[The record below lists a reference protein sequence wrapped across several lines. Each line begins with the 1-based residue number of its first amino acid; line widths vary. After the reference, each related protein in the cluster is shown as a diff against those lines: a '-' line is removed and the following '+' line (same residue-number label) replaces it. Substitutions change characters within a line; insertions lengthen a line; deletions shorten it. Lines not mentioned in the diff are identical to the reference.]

1 VIHKFSV
8 RGIADPADKSMAHLR
23 ASLRLP
29 DLRLWHDY
37 YIEFERPP
45 SPAEISAVAAVL
57 GEGDIGTSL
66 AGAEGASWRRVAVD
80 EPLDPDTMVQ
90 VAHRRGVVD
99 NESESIV
106 AMCALLDLPARAGKV
121 AVTYQSA
128 DPRLAEIIA
137 EARCNHAVEDLH
149 ATEPTY
155 RTLVPAGG
163 YAPAERFDLLGL
175 DEDELAALG
184 QANGRNLALDQMRQ
198 IRDIQQATGG
208 APVTDVLLEALD
220 ARWSDHCLHTT
231 WRSLGG
237 GLLGRLIQ
245 AANDT
250 RNPNI
255 VSMFH
260 DNAGVWDFYG
270 GHALAVKAETHNGP
284 SAVSAYFGQLT
295 KLGGVLRDILG
306 TGLGADPI
314 GCFEYTATGLPESPA
329 PSIGR
334 PPPRQIALDTIRAIK
349 EYGNTFGVPM
359 MWSRMAFH
367 PAYRAKPFALGGS
380 IGIVPRELAARG
392 RPRPGDMVVLIGGR
406 TGNEGIH
413 GASASSAGATMEQ
426 AAVQI
431 GAPLEQVKFRKA
443 IIDLRDAG
451 CLRALTDLGAAG
463 LNSAVGEMGEA
474 CGVWINTALVPL
486 KTSALPMWR
495 ILLSESQERMVLAV
509 PPEKLGQAKEITDRH
524 QVRATVI
531 GRFTGSGRY
540 GVFHAPEVDE
550 AAVVALAP
558 DSLPETT
565 GETGFDVPYELLEY
579 TPAPRPADPPPAPPS
594 TVEPW
599 PDLGRAD
606 LAKLLEQVVA
616 DLDVASQEH
625 ADAQYDSTVQGNTA
639 YGPQYGTRYRVP
651 TTYWAG
657 TPVDGLPAAAVFA
670 TAFSPWL
677 FEAHPVRALRQMFC
691 ALLARQVLAGV
702 DLADICV
709 CDNFYTPHLSEGAD
723 GWLVAMV
730 DELAGLVRRFGTPV
744 ISGKDSSA
752 GSARTDEGLVHVPPA
767 VFLSALGKVP
777 HVDRLVREEWTD
789 PGSVIVRIGPT
800 SPSPAA
806 TVAARAL
813 GLAGSPVDDV
823 RLDEFRDYLDALA
836 QSRHLFRSATTIGP
850 GGVAARLVTG
860 SLASGFGADMPAAEG
875 IGAADMPAAEAVGTA
890 DAAADA
896 ATAADL
902 FAEHR
907 CAALVEV
914 RPQDVASLPAALSP
928 VVVARLSPRPGLRL
942 AGAEVLTD
950 AVRRRWADAF
960 VGRVL

>member
-1 VIHKFSV
+1 MIHKFSV
-8 RGIADPADKSMAHLR
+8 RGVADPADQSMAHLR

-29 DLRLWHDY
+29 DLGLWQDY

-45 SPAEISAVAAVL
+45 GPAEISAVAAAL
-57 GEGDIGTSL
+57 GDGEVGT
-66 AGAEGASWRRVAVD
+66 RVVVD

-99 NESESIV
+99 NESDSIV

-137 EARCNHAVEDLH
+137 AARCNPAVEDLH
-149 ATEPTY
+149 TTEPGY
-155 RTLVPAGG
+155 QTLVPVGG
-163 YAPAERFDLLGL
+163 YAPAERFDLLALDDEGL
-175 DEDELAALG
+175 AELG
-184 QANGRNLALDQMRQ
+184 RANGRNLSPDQMRQ
-198 IRDIQQATGG
+198 IRDIQRATGG

-231 WRSLGG
+231 WRSLVSGTGEVGG
-237 GLLGRLIQ
+237 GLLGRLVD
-245 AANDT
+245 AAKDT

-314 GCFEYTATGLPESPA
+314 GCFEYTATGPPDAPA
-329 PSIGR
+329 PIHGR
-334 PPPRQIALDTIRAIK
+334 PAPRQIALDTIRAIK

-380 IGIVPRELAARG
+380 IGIVPRDMAGRG
-392 RPRPGDMVVLIGGR
+392 RPRPGDMVMLIGGR

-413 GASASSAGATMEQ
+413 GASASSAGATMEE

-443 IIDLRDAG
+443 IIDLRDTG

-495 ILLSESQERMVLAV
+495 ILLSESQERMLLAV
-509 PPEKLGQAKEITDRH
+509 PAEQLDRAREITERH

-531 GRFTGSGRY
+531 GRFTGTGRY
-540 GVFHAPEVDE
+540 GVFHAPELDE
-550 AAVVALAP
+550 PSVAALA
-558 DSLPETT
+558 SGATPEAT
-565 GETGFDVPYELLEY
+565 GEVGFDVPYELLGY
-579 TPAPRPADPPPAPPS
+579 HPAPRKVGDPPSRPS
-594 TVEPW
+594 TVESW
-599 PDLGRAD
+599 PDLDRPAV
-606 LAKLLEQVVA
+606 ARLLEQVVG
-616 DLDVASQEH
+616 DMDVASQEY

-639 YGPQYGTRYRVP
+639 YGPQYGRRYRVP

-677 FEAHPVRALRQMFC
+677 YEAHPVRALRQMFC

-702 DLADICV
+702 DLVDVCV

-723 GWLVAMV
+723 EWLVAMV

-752 GSARTDEGLVHVPPA
+752 GSTRTDEGLVHVPPA

-777 HVDRLVREEWTD
+777 HVDRLVGEEWTD

-806 TVAARAL
+806 TVAGRAL
-813 GLAGSPVDDV
+813 GLESGAIDDI
-823 RLDEFRDYLDALA
+823 RPDEFRGYLDALA
-836 QSRHLFRSATTIGP
+836 RSRHLFRSATPIGP

-860 SLASGFGADMPAAEG
+860 SLASGLGADL
-875 IGAADMPAAEAVGTA
+875 
-890 DAAADA
+890 AAAS
-896 ATAADL
+896 AADL

-907 CAALVEV
+907 CAALVEM
-914 RPQDVASLPAALSP
+914 RPEDVAALPAGLTP
-928 VVVARLSPRPGLRL
+928 VVVARLSPSPGLRL
-942 AGAEVLTD
+942 GGEEMLTD
-950 AVRRRWADAF
+950 AVRQRWADAF

>member
-1 VIHKFSV
+1 MIHKFSV
-8 RGIADPADKSMAHLR
+8 RGVADPADQSMAHLR

-29 DLRLWHDY
+29 DLRLWRDY

-45 SPAEISAVAAVL
+45 AAAEISAVAEVL
-57 GEGDIGTSL
+57 GEGGIGT
-66 AGAEGASWRRVAVD
+66 RITVD
-80 EPLDPDTMVQ
+80 EPLDPRTMVQ

-99 NESESIV
+99 NESDSIV

-121 AVTYQSA
+121 AITYQSA
-128 DPRLAEIIA
+128 DPRLPEIIA
-137 EARCNHAVEDLH
+137 AARCNHAVEDLH
-149 ATEPTY
+149 TTEPAY
-155 RTLVPAGG
+155 ETLVPLGG

-175 DEDELAALG
+175 DDRELAALG
-184 QANGRNLALDQMRQ
+184 RANGRNLALDQMRQ
-198 IRDIQQATGG
+198 IREIQRATGG

-231 WRSLGG
+231 WRSLAG
-237 GLLGRLIQ
+237 GLLGRLVD
-245 AANDT
+245 AAKDT
-250 RNPNI
+250 GNPNI

-270 GHALAVKAETHNGP
+270 GHALAIKAETHNGP

-314 GCFEYTATGLPESPA
+314 GCFEYTATGPPAAPA
-329 PSIGR
+329 PITGR
-334 PPPRQIALDTIRAIK
+334 PSPRQIALDTIRAIK

-380 IGIVPRELAARG
+380 IGIVPRDLALRG
-392 RPRPGDMVVLIGGR
+392 RPRPGDLVILIGGL

-443 IIDLRDAG
+443 ILDLRDAG

-495 ILLSESQERMVLAV
+495 ILLSESQERMLLAV
-509 PPEKLGQAKEITDRH
+509 PAEKLAQAREITDRH

-550 AAVVALAP
+550 AAVVALDPPAFP
-558 DSLPETT
+558 GTA
-565 GETGFDVPYELLEY
+565 GELGFDVPYDLLDY
-579 TPAPRPADPPPAPPS
+579 RPAPREASPPPAPPS
-594 TVEPW
+594 TVESW
-599 PDLGRAD
+599 PE
-606 LAKLLEQVVA
+606 LARPALAGLLEQVVG
-616 DLDVASQEH
+616 DLDVASQEY

-639 YGPQYGTRYRVP
+639 YGPQYGSRHRVP

-677 FEAHPVRALRQMFC
+677 FEAHPVLALRQMFC

-702 DLADICV
+702 DLEDICV

-723 GWLVAMV
+723 GWLIAMV

-752 GSARTDEGLVHVPPA
+752 GSTRTGEGLVHVPPA
-767 VFLSALGKVP
+767 AFLSALGKVP
-777 HVDRLVREEWTD
+777 HVDRLVREQWAD
-789 PGSVIVRIGPT
+789 PGNVIVRIGPT
-800 SPSPAA
+800 SPSPTG
-806 TVAARAL
+806 TVAGRAL
-813 GLAGSPVDDV
+813 GLGRSGGAVDDV
-823 RLDEFRDYLDALA
+823 ALDDFRGYLDALA
-836 QSRHLFRSATTIGP
+836 RSRDLFRSATTIGP
-850 GGVAARLVTG
+850 GGLAARLVTG
-860 SLASGFGADMPAAEG
+860 SLASGLGADLE
-875 IGAADMPAAEAVGTA
+875 VTGT
-890 DAAADA
+890 
-896 ATAADL
+896 ADL

-914 RPQDVASLPAALSP
+914 RPQDVAALPEALGP
-928 VVVARLSPRPGLRL
+928 VVVARLSPEPGLRL
-942 AGAEVLTD
+942 GGAELLTEAVRQRWAGAF
-950 AVRRRWADAF
+950 A
-960 VGRVL
+960 GRLL

>member
-1 VIHKFSV
+1 MIHKFSV
-8 RGIADPADKSMAHLR
+8 RNVADPADQSMAHLR

-29 DLRLWHDY
+29 DLALWQDY

-45 SPAEISAVAAVL
+45 TPAEVSAVAAVL
-57 GEGDIGTSL
+57 GDGDIGV
-66 AGAEGASWRRVAVD
+66 RVAVD
-80 EPLDPDTMVQ
+80 EPLDPRCMVQ

-99 NESESIV
+99 NESDSIV

-121 AVTYQSA
+121 AVTYQST
-128 DPRLAEIIA
+128 DPGLAGIIGATRL
-137 EARCNHAVEDLH
+137 NPAVEDLH
-149 ATEPTY
+149 TTEPTY
-155 RTLVPAGG
+155 QTLVPAGG
-163 YAPAERFDLLGL
+163 YAPVERFDLLGL
-175 DEDELAALG
+175 DDEQLAALG
-184 QANGRNLALDQMRQ
+184 QANGRNLSVDQMRQ
-198 IRDIQQATGG
+198 VRAIQRATGG
-208 APVTDVLLEALD
+208 AAVTDVLLEAVD

-231 WRSLGG
+231 WRSLNG
-237 GLLGRLIQ
+237 GLLGRLVD
-245 AANDT
+245 AAKDT
-250 RNPNI
+250 GNPNI

-270 GHALAVKAETHNGP
+270 GHALAIKAETHNGP

-314 GCFEYTATGLPESPA
+314 GCFEYTATGSPERPA
-329 PSIGR
+329 PISGR
-334 PPPRQIALDTIRAIK
+334 PSPRQIALDTIRAIK

-359 MWSRMAFH
+359 MWSRMTFH

-380 IGIVPRELAARG
+380 IGIVPTESAGRG
-392 RPRPGDMVVLIGGR
+392 RPRPGDLVVLIGGR

-413 GASASSAGATMEQ
+413 GASASSAGATMEE

-443 IIDLRDAG
+443 ILDLRDAN
-451 CLRALTDLGAAG
+451 CLRAVTDLGAAG

-495 ILLSESQERMVLAV
+495 ILLSESQERMLLAV
-509 PPEKLGQAKEITDRH
+509 PPEKLGQARQIADRH

-531 GRFTGSGRY
+531 GRFTSSGRY
-540 GVFHAPEVDE
+540 GVFHAPELDE
-550 AAVVALAP
+550 AGVVAHVAA
-558 DSLPETT
+558 DNLPQTA
-565 GETGFDVPYELLEY
+565 GEIGFDVPYELLEY
-579 TPAPRPADPPPAPPS
+579 RPASRAAGSVPPKPS

-599 PDLGRAD
+599 PALALPELGE
-606 LAKLLEQVVA
+606 LLGQVIG
-616 DLDVASQEH
+616 DLDIASQEY

-639 YGPQYGTRYRVP
+639 YGPRYGSCVRVP

-677 FEAHPVRALRQMFC
+677 YEAHPVRALRQMFC

-702 DLADICV
+702 DLVDVCV
-709 CDNFYTPHLSEGAD
+709 CDNFYTPHLSEGAE

-730 DELAGLVRRFGTPV
+730 DELAGLVRHFGTPV

-752 GSARTDEGLVHVPPA
+752 GSTHTDEGMVHVPPA

-777 HVDRLVREEWTD
+777 HVERLIGEEWTD
-789 PGSVIVRIGPT
+789 PDSVIVRIGPT
-800 SPSPAA
+800 TSSPTA
-806 TVAARAL
+806 TVAARVL
-813 GLAGSPVDDV
+813 GLGQDQDQAQAAVDDV
-823 RLDEFRDYLDALA
+823 RLDEFRGYLDALA
-836 QSRHLFRSATTIGP
+836 RSRHLFRSATTIGP

-860 SLASGFGADMPAAEG
+860 SLASGIGADLEATVGNTEG
-875 IGAADMPAAEAVGTA
+875 F
-890 DAAADA
+890 
-896 ATAADL
+896 

-907 CAALVEV
+907 CAALVEM
-914 RPQDVASLPAALSP
+914 RQQDVAALPPALCP
-928 VVVARLSPRPGLRL
+928 LVVARLRSSPGLGLGNAELLTGPVRQRW
-942 AGAEVLTD
+942 AGAFVESVLR
-950 AVRRRWADAF
+950 ASELERQ
-960 VGRVL
+960 

>member
-8 RGIADPADKSMAHLR
+8 RGATGPAAPAAPADSADQSMAHLR

-29 DLRLWHDY
+29 DLRLWQDY

-45 SPAEISAVAAVL
+45 APAEISAVAAVL
-57 GEGDIGTSL
+57 GEGNL
-66 AGAEGASWRRVAVD
+66 VAVD
-80 EPLDPDTMVQ
+80 EPLDPGTMVQ

-99 NESESIV
+99 NESDSIV
-106 AMCALLDLPARAGKV
+106 AMCALLGLPARAGKV
-121 AVTYQSA
+121 ATTYQSV
-128 DPRLAEIIA
+128 DPRLAEVIA
-137 EARCNHAVEDLH
+137 ATRCNQAVEDLH
-149 ATEPTY
+149 TAEPAY
-155 RTLVPAGG
+155 DTLIPKGR

-175 DEDELAALG
+175 ADDELTALG
-184 QANGRNLALDQMRQ
+184 RANGRNLAPDQMRQ
-198 IRDIQQATGG
+198 IRDIQRATGG

-237 GLLGRLIQ
+237 RGGLLGRLV
-245 AANDT
+245 AAAEET
-250 RNPNI
+250 GNPNI

-314 GCFEYTATGLPESPA
+314 GCFEYTATGLPQSPA
-329 PSIGR
+329 PIGGR
-334 PPPRQIALDTIRAIK
+334 PSPRQIALDTIRAIK

-380 IGIVPRELAARG
+380 IGVLPKDLAARG
-392 RPRPGDMVVLIGGR
+392 RPRPGDMVLLIGGR

-443 IIDLRDAG
+443 IVDLRDAG

-463 LNSAVGEMGEA
+463 LNSAVGEMGEV
-474 CGVWINTALVPL
+474 CGVWINTAVVPL
-486 KTSALPMWR
+486 KTPALPMWR
-495 ILLSESQERMVLAV
+495 ILLSESQERMLLAV
-509 PPEKLGQAKEITDRH
+509 PAEKLARTREITDRH

-531 GRFTGSGRY
+531 GRFTDSGRY
-540 GVFHAPEVDE
+540 AVFHAPEVDE

-558 DSLPETT
+558 GKLPDST
-565 GETGFDVPYELLEY
+565 GELGFDVPYELLDY
-579 TPAPRPADPPPAPPS
+579 RPVARRSDPPPAPAS

-599 PDLGRAD
+599 PELDRPALGR
-606 LAKLLEQVVA
+606 LLEQVA
-616 DLDVASQEH
+616 GDLDVASQEY
-625 ADAQYDSTVQGNTA
+625 ADAQYDSTVQGNTV
-639 YGPQYGTRYRVP
+639 YGPQYGSRCRVP

-677 FEAHPVRALRQMFC
+677 YEAHPVLALRQMFC

-702 DLADICV
+702 DLADVCV
-709 CDNFYTPHLSEGAD
+709 CDNFYTPHRSEGAD

-752 GSARTDEGLVHVPPA
+752 GSTRTDEGWVHVPPA

-789 PGSVIVRIGPT
+789 PGNVIVRIGPL
-800 SPSPAA
+800 SPSPAG
-806 TVAARAL
+806 TVAGRAL
-813 GLAGSPVDDV
+813 GLTAGAIDDPH
-823 RLDEFRDYLDALA
+823 LGEFRAYLDAVA
-836 QSRHLFRSATTIGP
+836 RSRHLFRSATTIGP
-850 GGVAARLVTG
+850 GGVVARLVTG
-860 SLASGFGADMPAAEG
+860 SLADGLGVELAIA
-875 IGAADMPAAEAVGTA
+875 GT
-890 DAAADA
+890 
-896 ATAADL
+896 ADL

-914 RPQDVASLPAALSP
+914 RPPDLAALPQALRP
-928 VVVARLSPRPGLRL
+928 VVVGQLSKVPGVRLDGS
-942 AGAEVLTD
+942 EILTD
-950 AVRRRWADAF
+950 GVRQRWVGAF
-960 VGRVL
+960 AGGIL

>member
-1 VIHKFSV
+1 MIHKFSV
-8 RGIADPADKSMAHLR
+8 RGIADPADQSMAHLR

-29 DLRLWHDY
+29 DLGLWQDY
-37 YIEFERPP
+37 YIEFDRPLA
-45 SPAEISAVAAVL
+45 PAEISAVAAVL
-57 GEGDIGTSL
+57 GDGDIGV
-66 AGAEGASWRRVAVD
+66 RVAVD
-80 EPLDPDTMVQ
+80 EPLDPKTTVQ

-99 NESESIV
+99 NESDTIV
-106 AMCALLDLPARAGKV
+106 AMCELLDLPARAGKV
-121 AVTYQSA
+121 ALTYQSA
-128 DPRLAEIIA
+128 DPRLAEVIA
-137 EARCNHAVEDLH
+137 ATRCNPAVEDLH
-149 ATEPTY
+149 LAEPTY
-155 RTLVPAGG
+155 ETLIPVGG
-163 YAPAERFDLLGL
+163 YAPTEHFDLLGL
-175 DEDELAALG
+175 DDERLAALG
-184 QANGRNLALDQMRQ
+184 RANGRNLTLDQMRKV
-198 IRDIQQATGG
+198 RDIQRATGG
-208 APVTDVLLEALD
+208 AAVTDVLLEAVD

-237 GLLGRLIQ
+237 GPGEAGGGPGEAGSGLLGRLID
-245 AANDT
+245 AAKDT
-250 RNPNI
+250 GNPNI

-270 GHALAVKAETHNGP
+270 GHALAIKAETHNGP

-314 GCFEYTATGLPESPA
+314 GCFEYTATGLPGAPA
-329 PSIGR
+329 PISGR
-334 PPPRQIALDTIRAIK
+334 PSPRQIALDTIRAIK

-367 PAYRAKPFALGGS
+367 PSYRAKPFALGGS
-380 IGIVPRELAARG
+380 IGILPRELAARG
-392 RPRPGDMVVLIGGR
+392 RPRPGDMVVLVGGR

-413 GASASSAGATMEQ
+413 GASASSAGATMEE

-443 IIDLRDAG
+443 IVDLRDAG
-451 CLRALTDLGAAG
+451 CLRAVTDLGAAG

-495 ILLSESQERMVLAV
+495 ILLSESQERMLLAV
-509 PPEKLGQAKEITDRH
+509 PPEKLVQARDITDRH
-524 QVRATVI
+524 QVRTTVI
-531 GRFTGSGRY
+531 GRFTSSGRY

-550 AAVVALAP
+550 ATVAGLTLDAW
-558 DSLPETT
+558 PETT
-565 GETGFDVPYELLEY
+565 GELGFDVPYGLLEY
-579 TPAPRPADPPPAPPS
+579 RPAPRAAGVVPERPA

-599 PDLGRAD
+599 PR
-606 LAKLLEQVVA
+606 LAQPELAELLALVVG
-616 DLDVASQEH
+616 DLDIASQQY

-639 YGPQYGTRYRVP
+639 YGPQYGRRHRVP

-657 TPVDGLPAAAVFA
+657 TPVDGMPAAAVFA

-677 FEAHPVRALRQMFC
+677 YEAHPVRALRQMFC

-702 DLADICV
+702 DLVDVCV

-730 DELAGLVRRFGTPV
+730 DELAGLVRHFGTPV

-752 GSARTDEGLVHVPPA
+752 GSTHTDEGVVHVPPA

-777 HVDRLVREEWTD
+777 HVDRLVPEEWTD
-789 PGSVIVRIGPT
+789 PDNVIVRIGPT
-800 SPSPAA
+800 TTSPTA
-806 TVAARAL
+806 TVAARAF
-813 GLAGSPVDDV
+813 GLDPAGTRAGAGTGSGTGAGVSAAVDDV
-823 RLDEFRDYLDALA
+823 DLDDFRSYLDQLA
-836 QSRHLFRSATTIGP
+836 RSRHLFRSATTIGP
-850 GGVAARLVTG
+850 GGLAARLVAG
-860 SLASGFGADMPAAEG
+860 SLASGLGTDL
-875 IGAADMPAAEAVGTA
+875 EAGT
-890 DAAADA
+890 
-896 ATAADL
+896 ATAAGL

-914 RPQDVASLPAALSP
+914 RQQDVAALPAALRP
-928 VVVARLSPRPGLRL
+928 VVVARLSPLPGLRVGGEEL
-942 AGAEVLTD
+942 LTE
-950 AVRRRWADAF
+950 AVRQRWSGAF
-960 VGRVL
+960 VGSVL

>member
-1 VIHKFSV
+1 MIHKFSV
-8 RGIADPADKSMAHLR
+8 RGIADPADQSMAHLR

-29 DLRLWHDY
+29 DLLLWHDY

-45 SPAEISAVAAVL
+45 AAAEIAAVAAVL
-57 GEGDIGTSL
+57 GEGGIHT
-66 AGAEGASWRRVAVD
+66 RVTVD
-80 EPLDPDTMVQ
+80 EPLDPRTMVQ

-99 NESESIV
+99 NESDSIV

-128 DPRLAEIIA
+128 DPRLAEIIGA
-137 EARCNHAVEDLH
+137 ARCNHAVEDLH
-149 ATEPTY
+149 TTEPAY
-155 RTLVPAGG
+155 ETLIPVGG
-163 YAPAERFDLLGL
+163 FAPAERFDLLGL
-175 DEDELAALG
+175 DDRELAALG
-184 QANGRNLALDQMRQ
+184 RANGRNLAVDQMRQ
-198 IRDIQQATGG
+198 IRDIQRATGG

-237 GLLGRLIQ
+237 GLLGRLVQ
-245 AANDT
+245 AARDT
-250 RNPNI
+250 GNPNI

-270 GHALAVKAETHNGP
+270 GHALAIKAETHNGP
-284 SAVSAYFGQLT
+284 SAVAAYFGQLT

-314 GCFEYTATGLPESPA
+314 GCFEYTATGPPEAPA
-329 PSIGR
+329 PITGR
-334 PPPRQIALDTIRAIK
+334 PSPRQIALDTIRAIK

-380 IGIVPRELAARG
+380 IGIVPRELAVRG
-392 RPRPGDMVVLIGGR
+392 RPRPGDLVMLIGGR

-443 IIDLRDAG
+443 ILDLRDAG

-495 ILLSESQERMVLAV
+495 ILLSESQERMLLAV
-509 PPEKLGQAKEITDRH
+509 PAEKLDPAREITDRH

-550 AAVVALAP
+550 ATVATLGP
-558 DSLPETT
+558 DALPEAPRTLL
-565 GETGFDVPYELLEY
+565 GESGELGFDVPYKLLDY
-579 TPAPRPADPPPAPPS
+579 QPAPREVAPPPAPPS

-599 PDLGRAD
+599 PELDRPA
-606 LAKLLEQVVA
+606 LAGLLEQVVG
-616 DLDVASQEH
+616 DLDVASQEY

-639 YGPQYGTRYRVP
+639 YGPQYGSRYRVP

-677 FEAHPVRALRQMFC
+677 FEAHPVLALRQMFC

-723 GWLVAMV
+723 GWLIAMV

-752 GSARTDEGLVHVPPA
+752 GSTRTGEGLVHVPPA

-777 HVDRLVREEWTD
+777 DVGRLLREEWTE
-789 PGSVIVRIGPT
+789 PGNVIVRIGPT
-800 SPSPAA
+800 SPSPAG
-806 TVAARAL
+806 TVAGRAL
-813 GLAGSPVDDV
+813 GLGGAVDDV
-823 RLDEFRDYLDALA
+823 RLDEFPRYLDALA
-836 QSRHLFRSATTIGP
+836 RSRDLFRSATTIGA

-860 SLASGFGADMPAAEG
+860 SLASGLGADLKVTG
-875 IGAADMPAAEAVGTA
+875 S
-890 DAAADA
+890 
-896 ATAADL
+896 ADL

-907 CAALVEV
+907 CAGLVEV
-914 RPQDVASLPAALSP
+914 RPQDVPALPEALRP
-928 VVVARLSPRPGLRL
+928 VVVARLSPAPGLRL
-942 AGAEVLTD
+942 GGAELITET
-950 AVRRRWADAF
+950 VRQRWAGAF